1 MGNIVNR
8 AKYVMSGEEGASNI
22 ELIVWFSVVLV
33 IATTLFLFRD
43 AVVNFI
49 KKANTQIGGLLD
61 K

>member
-1 MGNIVNR
+1 METLVNR
-8 AKYVMSGEEGASNI
+8 AKYVMDGEDGASNI